1 MEALLIIN
9 SLLVAVCV
17 YFIRDFH
24 TDFKATAKTVRSLKT
39 KVSDLSTKVS
49 TKSKSIEQRL
59 EKLEEEK

>member
-39 KVSDLSTKVS
+39 KMGELNTK
-49 TKSKSIEQRL
+49 TEGIEKRLDKL
-59 EKLEEEK
+59 EK